1 MLCRFQIGIFSTN
14 PWSNIFGVSLQRKK
28 KIVFGYYR
36 CVSLFYE
43 HPVMALKVRVR
54 ATPTRLLLTFFS
66 ESVRLKHD
74 QASSLAAA
82 SEAVR
87 KEEVNKVSKDNS
99 FSLKIQLVCAQKNLR
114 LDPVNWEKKCHFRVS
129 LELIN
134 ILIYVIYTWYTIIDS
149 KSWAKTGVPSSY
161 HSWQKCRRIFEIFPI
176 IWR

>member
-1 MLCRFQIGIFSTN
+1 MLCRFQIGIFSTSFQSLKLGIFSTN

-43 HPVMALKVRVR
+43 HPVMALKVRAR

-99 FSLKIQLVCAQKNLR
+99 FSLKIQLVCAQKILR
-114 LDPVNWEKKCHFRVS
+114 FL
-129 LELIN
+129 
-134 ILIYVIYTWYTIIDS
+134 T
-149 KSWAKTGVPSSY
+149 
-161 HSWQKCRRIFEIFPI
+161 Q
-176 IWR
+176 